1 MTGKETTKKKE
12 WIPIKL
18 EQVGK
23 ISDIVQ
29 WASGKVSVTRVDDGV
44 LPYKPKGQE

>member
-1 MTGKETTKKKE
+1 MTGKERTTKKE
-12 WIPIKL
+12 WVPVKL
-18 EQVGK
+18 SQVGK

-44 LPYKPKGQE
+44 EPYKPKGQE